1 MVANHSEV
9 EKKLW
14 SAADQLRANSKL
26 RGSDYSIPVL
36 GLIFLK
42 YAEHRF
48 LHVKQDLQANLS
60 PRRAQTVTP
69 DTYKARG
76 AMYVPDEAL
85 YANLVALPEGED
97 IAKAVSDAMKA
108 IEEANPDLSGV
119 LPKDYRRFDKSTLI
133 ELLKIFNSIPFDMG
147 GDVFGRI
154 YEYFLSNFASSE
166 GQRGGEFFTPQSI
179 VKLIVEILEPYNG
192 RIFDPACGSGGMF
205 VMSEKFR
212 QEHAYV
218 E

>member
-9 EKKLW
+9 EQKLW
-14 SAADQLRANSKL
+14 NAADQLRANSTL

-48 LHVKQDLQANLS
+48 LHVQQELTANLS
-60 PRRAQTVTP
+60 PRRAQTITA
-69 DTYKARG
+69 DTYKANG

-85 YANLVALPEGED
+85 YAKLVELPEGED

-119 LPKDYRRFDKSTLI
+119 LPKEYRRFDKLDFI
-133 ELLKIFNSIPFDMG
+133 HFRRRSIKC
-147 GDVFGRI
+147 
-154 YEYFLSNFASSE
+154 
-166 GQRGGEFFTPQSI
+166 Q
-179 VKLIVEILEPYNG
+179 
-192 RIFDPACGSGGMF
+192 
-205 VMSEKFR
+205 
-212 QEHAYV
+212 
-218 E
+218 